1 MACKNGS
8 KSKHLRKFWFSFNAI
23 SYNSV
28 RGVGR
33 MKQLHTGVT
42 LPQCIAGAGSW
53 RKQMKDVRI
62 MKTVQM
68 LVSVIEDFVVIA
80 VESKIGLF
88 LLNNRSMFLGSVQPY
103 CKGYICLF

>member
-1 MACKNGS
+1 
-8 KSKHLRKFWFSFNAI
+8 
-23 SYNSV
+23 
-28 RGVGR
+28 
-33 MKQLHTGVT
+33 
-42 LPQCIAGAGSW
+42 
-53 RKQMKDVRI
+53 MKDVRI

-68 LVSVIEDFVVIA
+68 LFSVIEDFVVIA